1 MMVTESLSPVK
12 RDTSLWLVGVALAA
26 ALCLLYWP
34 TYQALYAAVWPQE
47 HYSHGQL
54 IPLVFLFLLY
64 RKRHHFIRPPAF
76 KPDNGVGLFLLF
88 TGLIML
94 TIGRRGSIILLETA
108 SQIPLFF
115 AIAALLFGR
124 DGMRAIRF
132 PVLFLSFMIPPPGII
147 MYTLTSQ
154 LKLWNAEIAVD
165 FLYKLGYPVAL
176 DGVVITIAPYR
187 LFLADACAGIN
198 SLFALAAL
206 GTVLI
211 YLTAGRST
219 HRKVFLCL
227 TLIPLALLSNF
238 VRVITLLLITYHY
251 SDTLADQMHELT
263 GYVMFIFS
271 MIVVLIME
279 QKIQQYR
286 QHHAGKN

>member
-1 MMVTESLSPVK
+1 MVVESLRQGDSDARFWPVA
-12 RDTSLWLVGVALAA
+12 TMLALA
-26 ALCLLYWP
+26 LGLLYWP
-34 TYQALYAAVWPQE
+34 TYETLYESVWPQE

-64 RKRHHFIRPPAF
+64 RKREHFINPAEF
-76 KPDNGVGLFLLF
+76 KPEYGYGLFLLF
-88 TGLIML
+88 CGLMML

-115 AIAALLFGR
+115 AISLVLFGKE
-124 DGMRAIRF
+124 GMRAIRF

-147 MYTLTSQ
+147 MYTLTSH

-165 FLYKLGYPVAL
+165 FLYRLGYPVAL

-211 YLTAGRST
+211 YMTAGRST
-219 HRKVFLCL
+219 RRKVFLCL

-238 VRVITLLLITYHY
+238 VRVIVLLLATYHH
-251 SDTLADQMHELT
+251 SDTLADQIHELT
-263 GYVMFIFS
+263 GYIMFILS

-286 QHHAGKN
+286 QYHASKN

>member
-1 MMVTESLSPVK
+1 MVAESLRPGKAEASAWPVIAM
-12 RDTSLWLVGVALAA
+12 LALA
-26 ALCLLYWP
+26 LGLLYWP
-34 TYQALYAAVWPQE
+34 TYQTLYETVWPQE
-47 HYSHGQL
+47 QYSHGQL
-54 IPLVFLFLLY
+54 IPLVFLFLVF
-64 RKRHHFIRPPAF
+64 RKREHFIHPAQF
-76 KPDNGVGLFLLF
+76 KAEYGYGLLLLF
-88 TGLIML
+88 SGLLML

-115 AIAALLFGR
+115 AIALLLFGK

-132 PVLFLSFMIPPPGII
+132 PVLFLGFMIPPPGII
-147 MYTLTSQ
+147 MYTLTSR

-165 FLYKLGYPVAL
+165 FLYGLGYPVAL

-219 HRKVFLCL
+219 RRKVFLCL
-227 TLIPLALLSNF
+227 TLIPIALLSNF
-238 VRVITLLLITYHY
+238 VRVIVLLLVTHHY
-251 SDTLADQMHELT
+251 SDTLADQIHELT
-263 GYVMFIFS
+263 GYVMFVLS

-286 QHHAGKN
+286 QHHASKS